1 MLDTLSIGATVD
13 VEHADHVPPYTPYR
27 QKILFRPAISLPI
40 YCLPDCPSLHPH
52 RETARGFATRTE
64 AIEAG
69 LRPCGWCRPDAGRP
83 RSAPRPTAIRR
94 AGRTLAE
101 LFGALVFLP

>member
-1 MLDTLSIGATVD
+1 MLDTLSTDAAIDIEYAIP
-13 VEHADHVPPYTPYR
+13 VPFDTPDR
-27 QKILFRPAISLPI
+27 QSILFQPAVHLRI
-40 YCLPDCPSLHPH
+40 YCQDDCPSLRPH
-52 RETARGFATRTE
+52 REAARGLASHAEAT
-64 AIEAG
+64 AAG

-83 RSAPRPTAIRR
+83 MGAPRPTAIRR

>member
-1 MLDTLSIGATVD
+1 MLDALSTNAAID
-13 VEHADHVPPYTPYR
+13 IERADPIAFYAIYEK
-27 QKILFRPAISLPI
+27 QILFHPTDRLDV
-40 YCLPDCPSLHPH
+40 YCQDDCPSLRPH
-52 RETARGFATRTE
+52 RETARGFASRAE
-64 AIEAG
+64 AVEAG

-83 RSAPRPTAIRR
+83 ANGPRPAAIRR